1 MELTYLIEN
10 YSYLKFIVDVYDE
23 YSKKHEISDDIMF
36 RKIKSKYEEAKT
48 FLSFI
53 ETAITMLPIN
63 KRSNY
68 NNQYEVVYRKSYIE
82 KMKIKAI
89 SDLLNTSIRNAYS
102 IRQHALN
109 MIEKRFDLFFDYRFR
124 IEKVDAPQKYPVLE
138 VFNRCSEAETM
149 DYYSVIVR
157 MIQTEIGVIE
167 GNFAYAMLNYPS
179 RRLVCRYMRS
189 NYPSLT
195 QSAYRTYYKKVKNYI
210 GVCLYGFDYLSS
222 QKGYLISE
230 KDRKG
235 DSA

>member
-157 MIQTEIGVIE
+157 MIQTELGVIE

-222 QKGYLISE
+222 QKGYLVLE
-230 KDRKG
+230 KEQKG
-235 DSA
+235 ASA